1 MQKKIHSFFNKVRF
15 LNFKTLNLV
24 LKYAF
29 DKVKEMQQA
38 RKLPNPLV
46 ELYYSCRASS
56 TNLESIRIE
65 EVVKH

>member
-15 LNFKTLNLV
+15 LKFKTLNLV

-46 ELYYSCRASS
+46 EL
-56 TNLESIRIE
+56 
-65 EVVKH
+65 